1 MNIAETNK
9 ENIKVSNPL
18 VSIILLV
25 YNQSKF
31 LRQALEGLLMQRT
44 SFYYEIIIHD
54 DASIDGS
61 KNIIEEYA
69 MNFPNIINPIYQE
82 ENKHS
87 VFGINY
93 VFNYAVSKSKGKY
106 IAMCAGDDYWIDPLK
121 LQKQVDILE
130 MNPNLGMI
138 HTKAA
143 KFDQEKNDFNGRSGF
158 NVINLED
165 LLIENSIVALT
176 VCLRKALLLQ
186 YYNEVKPHE
195 RPEWPT
201 EDFPAWAWIIQ
212 HSEIGFL
219 NNYTAVYRSRIGSLS
234 HIENDFKRLTFS
246 EGVYDIVDYYI
257 SNSHDIVNQKKV
269 RARHYSNM
277 INMYFLARKWDG
289 IRQSIII
296 FFEAKDWLNLL
307 WIGMTIPFYYSNFMI
322 KASYRVRSIVFNL
335 FNIYPIR
342 K

>member
-1 MNIAETNK
+1 MNIVETNK
-9 ENIKVSNPL
+9 ENIKVPSPI

-44 SFYYEIIIHD
+44 SFYYEIIVHD

-61 KNIIEEYA
+61 KKIIEEYA
-69 MNFPNIINPIYQE
+69 INFPNIINPIYQE
-82 ENKHS
+82 ENKYS

-93 VFNYAVSKSKGKY
+93 VFNYAVSKSIGKY

-121 LQKQVDILE
+121 LQKQVNILE

-201 EDFPAWAWIIQ
+201 EDFPTWAWFIQ
-212 HSEIGFL
+212 NSEIGFL

-234 HIENDFKRLTFS
+234 HIENDFRRLTFS
-246 EGVYDIVDYYI
+246 EGIYDIVDYYL
-257 SNSHDIVNQKKV
+257 SNSHDIINDNKI
-269 RARHYSNM
+269 RARYYSKM
-277 INMYFLARKWDG
+277 IGLYFLARNWAG
-289 IRQSIII
+289 IRKSSRI
-296 FFEAKDWLNLL
+296 FYQAKDWLNLL
-307 WIGMTIPFYYSNFMI
+307 WIGITIPLYYSNFMI
-322 KASYRVRSIVFNL
+322 KASYKSRSIVFSL
-335 FNIYPIR
+335 LNIYQDR
-342 K
+342 N